1 MPAELDEDHF
11 KHVVDHFVLCG
22 EWSRERNHFFEWLC
36 AAEFHWFFVQGLD
49 AIKSG
54 FYVPGVSALLNGIEA
69 SLRVTIS
76 QASSNQIVTPEL
88 SPYKVLSNN
97 LITQAKELGIP
108 VEALAFPNEVNFTE
122 KLESTKPNRIDVELV
137 RLRNNIC
144 HGNIYEF
151 INRELGPENS
161 FFTPECLRELSET
174 LLKIS
179 YHWAEELG
187 KFRRVDGLL
196 NHDHMKPPTSF
207 RG

>member
-1 MPAELDEDHF
+1 
-11 KHVVDHFVLCG
+11 
-22 EWSRERNHFFEWLC
+22 
-36 AAEFHWFFVQGLD
+36 
-49 AIKSG
+49 
-54 FYVPGVSALLNGIEA
+54 
-69 SLRVTIS
+69 
-76 QASSNQIVTPEL
+76 
-88 SPYKVLSNN
+88 
-97 LITQAKELGIP
+97 
-108 VEALAFPNEVNFTE
+108 
-122 KLESTKPNRIDVELV
+122 
-137 RLRNNIC
+137 LRNNIC